1 MDNKFFDTFRKF
13 VEKIKGLSDGEDDEG
28 KQSEGDT
35 TGPSEEETITDVSDP
50 GLGEL
55 FKGGQRGQK
64 NKNKTK
70 RRNRNKKNKTKR
82 RNRK

>member
-1 MDNKFFDTFRKF
+1 MYNKFFDRFGKF
-13 VEKIKGLSDGEDDEG
+13 VEKINTLSGVNDQESAGSD
-28 KQSEGDT
+28 SAT
-35 TGPSEEETITDVSDP
+35 SPSEEETITDVSDP
-50 GLGEL
+50 GLGKL
-55 FKGGQRGQK
+55 FQGGQRGQK